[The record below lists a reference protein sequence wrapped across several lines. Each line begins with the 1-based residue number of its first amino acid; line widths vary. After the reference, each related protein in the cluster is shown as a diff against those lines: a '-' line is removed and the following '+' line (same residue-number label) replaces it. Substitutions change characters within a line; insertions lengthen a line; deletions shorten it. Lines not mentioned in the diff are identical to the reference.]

1 MPATWF
7 YVVGGIVIGLLVF
20 TIAYHLIS
28 VSIIHTKMQDAI
40 SSFNSFHSDL
50 ETVCLQEINNS
61 MLTKFKVPEQVRV
74 IYATND
80 TLNPPQKVIENITN
94 EDMSQDF
101 YLCLQFF
108 DEPETL
114 RCKKLTCNTTIPY
127 MGSLPES
134 EDIELFV
141 KRILGQ
147 APVKEYSLILTKT
160 KGDEVEVTIGEE
172 LE

>member
-7 YVVGGIVIGLLVF
+7 YVVGGIVIGILVF
-20 TIAYHLIS
+20 TIAYHLIG
-28 VSIIHTKMQDAI
+28 VSIIQAQKQAAL

-61 MLTKFKVPEQVRV
+61 MLIKLKVPEQVRV
-74 IYATND
+74 IYANVSTGK
-80 TLNPPQKVIENITN
+80 PPDKVIENITN
-94 EDMSQDF
+94 EDMIKGF
-101 YLCLQFF
+101 YLCMQFM
-108 DEPETL
+108 DEDYL
-114 RCKKLTCNTTIPY
+114 RYKKLTCNTTLPF
-127 MGSLPES
+127 MGSLPVS
-134 EDIELFV
+134 MDIKLFV

-172 LE
+172 LV